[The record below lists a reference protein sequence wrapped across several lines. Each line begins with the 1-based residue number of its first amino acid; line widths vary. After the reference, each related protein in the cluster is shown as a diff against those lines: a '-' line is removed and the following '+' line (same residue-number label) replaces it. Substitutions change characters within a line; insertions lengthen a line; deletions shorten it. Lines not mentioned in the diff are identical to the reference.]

1 MVNNV
6 EKRVTTGEV
15 SIEVSPPDTGGD
27 TIVPGTGMH
36 TIQNALIHYQ
46 IFQKINFQALVG
58 TFGVCNLIVAKIKN
72 YLIFF
77 SQILFETR
85 LFEFILQ
92 RKNKNFSGKMNETFS
107 YRNMLCS
114 GHDISFLDVFS
125 RHVVSFVNVIVY
137 VQIQTMRYFKF

>member
-15 SIEVSPPDTGGD
+15 SIEVSPPDTGGG

-36 TIQNALIHYQ
+36 TIQNALIHYYF
-46 IFQKINFQALVG
+46 FQKINFQALVG

-77 SQILFETR
+77 LRFFLRHDCLSLFCSVKTR
-85 LFEFILQ
+85 IS
-92 RKNKNFSGKMNETFS
+92 RGK
-107 YRNMLCS
+107 
-114 GHDISFLDVFS
+114 
-125 RHVVSFVNVIVY
+125 
-137 VQIQTMRYFKF
+137 